1 MGQIENMKYQPPY
14 TITSKIIY
22 LIARISENIGRLTV
36 LFTVSG
42 NPRQLKTTKS
52 QSYPYHSR
60 LTGD

>member
-42 NPRQLKTTKS
+42 NLR
-52 QSYPYHSR
+52 
-60 LTGD
+60 